1 MLSNAFDF
9 VDTLVDHAALAKG
22 KEGEFRM
29 EGGGSASGDLEG
41 GEVASLGSGEEVHQG
56 GAVELDMGE
65 EPFGK
70 DEWKAG
76 KSGSN
81 TVVQGLDIAFNTGSM
96 MRRRR
101 GSEDDRWCKESKAID
116 QREEAMFSIDVNSAH
131 FMTKGAIHADDINY
145 AKEEVIRGF
154 GLGNCDVKAAAEFIN
169 SSDDL
174 GVATCRW
181 DTEQLDIQ
189 GDDFSYLCSRERGG
203 GWGWRLARLGAS
215 ALGALTI
222 EGFVGD
228 KISGGE
234 VSTGDTT
241 MAQGSG

>member
-1 MLSNAFDF
+1 MQHWPKAR
-9 VDTLVDHAALAKG
+9 KG
-22 KEGEFRM
+22 NSVWKVGVRPVEIWK
-29 EGGGSASGDLEG
+29 G

-56 GAVELDMGE
+56 GTVELDMGE

-101 GSEDDRWCKESKAID
+101 GSEDDMWCKESKAID

-145 AKEEVIRGF
+145 AKEEVIRRF

-189 GDDFSYLCSRERGG
+189 EMTSATFVAGNEVEDGDGG
-203 GWGWRLARLGAS
+203 LRDLEPVHWGH
-215 ALGALTI
+215 
-222 EGFVGD
+222 
-228 KISGGE
+228 
-234 VSTGDTT
+234 
-241 MAQGSG
+241 